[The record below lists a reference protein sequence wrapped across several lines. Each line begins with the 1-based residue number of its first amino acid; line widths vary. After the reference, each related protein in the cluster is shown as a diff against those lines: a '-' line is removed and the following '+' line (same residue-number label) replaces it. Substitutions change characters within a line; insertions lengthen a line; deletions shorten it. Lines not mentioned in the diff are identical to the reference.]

1 MADGF
6 RYVGAWKA
14 GEIDGRGIATYANG
28 DVYEG
33 MFRAGKRQG
42 VGVMRYASGQ
52 ETGGMW
58 KDGALTAPATEPPGD
73 TAAPAAAETA
83 PAEGN

>member
-1 MADGF
+1 
-6 RYVGAWKA
+6 
-14 GEIDGRGIATYANG
+14 
-28 DVYEG
+28 

-42 VGVMRYASGQ
+42 AGVMRYASGQ
-52 ETGGMW
+52 ETAGVW